1 MQDNGAELDLEDQ
14 SGDGSAVVVEEVG
27 LSAGPGLVVVTR
39 AGSASP
45 IGAAVVAAAAIAW
58 PRAPQPE
65 TRVVRFAVAAPDRF
79 FTRGAVPP
87 FMLSPDGRHLA
98 FLTES
103 PRRALWVRSLDSSA
117 ARPLPGTENA
127 RILPFWSPDSQ
138 WLYFVAEDRARS
150 SIWRLPVAGGAPK
163 ALVER
168 AVKEFGRLDVMVN
181 NAGASFRARPEEISL
196 NGWNAVVQINLNG
209 VFLGCKWAA
218 RQMFAQGGGGVI
230 INLAS
235 IAGVYGSTMMSH
247 YGAAKSA
254 VMTLTRELAIAWA
267 RRGVRVNCIAPGPV
281 ETEGYLDVLHKTDP
295 DADKTY
301 RAVAARVAMGRW
313 GRVEEIAYPAIFL
326 ASDASSFMT
335 GETIIVDGGPS
346 PRDAEG

>member
-1 MQDNGAELDLEDQ
+1 MVPAMARSPFSLE
-14 SGDGSAVVVEEVG
+14 GKTAI
-27 LSAGPGLVVVTR
+27 VTGGGTGIGKSIAIEFAR
-39 AGSASP
+39 AGAHVTICSRKQEHLEP
-45 IGAAVVAAAAIAW
+45 VVKAIHDLG
-58 PRAPQPE
+58 R
-65 TRVVRFAVAAPDRF
+65 RSFAVALD
-79 FTRGAVPP
+79 
-87 FMLSPDGRHLA
+87 
-98 FLTES
+98 
-103 PRRALWVRSLDSSA
+103 VRVEEQVQA
-117 ARPLPGTENA
+117 MMERTAR
-127 RILPFWSPDSQ
+127 
-138 WLYFVAEDRARS
+138 
-150 SIWRLPVAGGAPK
+150 
-163 ALVER
+163 
-168 AVKEFGRLDVMVN
+168 EFGRLDVMVN

-218 RQMFAQGGGGVI
+218 RQMFSQGGGGAI

-235 IAGVYGSTMMSH
+235 VAGVYGSTMMSH

-254 VMTLTRELAIAWA
+254 VITLTRELAIAWA
-267 RRGVRVNCIAPGPV
+267 RRGIRVNCIAPGPV

-313 GRVEEIAYPAIFL
+313 GRVEEIAYPAVFL